1 MLTTSTP
8 IHFIAV
14 PTALSTRVA
23 KLILSLLLLALQVFS
38 IQAYAAPTPA
48 GTIISNTASSA
59 QTTSL
64 GAQLSSSNTVT
75 AVVAAAIVATPTL
88 MKFFDRA
95 SMAPDQF
102 ATLSFFVTN
111 VAGNPAQAGISFIDT
126 LPSGLLLSAGS
137 VVNFSGCSGISSL
150 VQPSAISVSALT
162 MAAGVTTCR
171 VDVSLIVPAVGL
183 LNPSCAAFPPNY
195 TNSATSISGLANL
208 TNQVTPQCMVVRPL
222 SPSITKAFGRAGI
235 SDGDTTSLMFTVTNS
250 AGSPNQQGISF
261 SDNLPAGLAL
271 KNAVA
276 VVNGTGCAAQSIAF
290 SAPATIAVNDL
301 AMSAGTAVCT
311 VIVSGISNRN
321 GALNPTQCGALN
333 SPDFT
338 NDANSLS
345 GLVNLVNNIT
355 PQCMIVFSAPKLTKQ
370 FGASRLLDGAN
381 TALTFTLTNDA
392 SAPALAGI
400 SFIDTLPA
408 GLTLLPN
415 AAFSIQGAGCMGE
428 VTLAA
433 PSQIA
438 VGNFAF
444 SAGAVVCTI
453 TVTGVSNKVGS
464 LNPTACGAT
473 NAVDFTNDAT
483 SISGLLKLTNAVT
496 PQCLLVGPALPTL
509 TKKFADTR
517 LIDGESTALIFSI
530 ANSPSL
536 PAISGVAFTDT
547 LPNSLRLSSNPTFA
561 FREAG
566 CSGQVTL
573 NAPSQIAVS
582 NFSIAAGVPTCT
594 LIINGVTNALGALN
608 SSCKDTPPL
617 FTNSANSISNT
628 LGIVNAV
635 QNACLV
641 VNPPDV
647 IRGFVDNGFRL
658 PTLLALVGKNIFF
671 SANAP
676 SCNQNP
682 DIVERRIV
690 VITGANGEREEIV
703 SVETGPNTGIFTTT
717 GLSIRPPPVVANDS
731 VLEGKSG
738 DTYSVE
744 ILGCGRKIVTTLTVV
759 DPNGVVFDSR
769 TNEPVQGA
777 VVTLVNSVNG
787 ICARASASVSTLNG
801 NQIVPSPN
809 PVTTGADGR
818 FEFPLVTP
826 DSYCLRVV
834 APNGYTWTSLV
845 PANQLPVGRNILATG
860 PSAITGG
867 SYGGSFRVGPD
878 TGPIIIDIPVDPG
891 AIAGLFIQK
900 SASRTVVEIGEFA
913 DYTVTVNN
921 NAGVALNRADVLVVD
936 NLPAGFTYVA
946 GSARVE
952 GKPIADPAGKGG
964 PRITFNVGR
973 MAVAQ
978 QIKLDYR
985 VRVGPGAQQ
994 GDGVNRAVANY
1005 RTGSALNLYS
1015 ESNTAI
1021 AKVTVVGGVFTD
1033 KGYIVGK
1040 VYTDCNKDRI
1050 QNENEVGIPG
1060 IRIYLEDGTNIITD
1074 AEGKFSF
1081 YGVSPR
1087 THVLK
1092 IDRTSLPAGL
1102 TDSDFIDLSNRN
1114 LGKADSR
1121 FVDLKNGEL
1130 HKADFAVQTCSN
1142 SVMAEVGQ
1150 RRKSASGLKTEVDGR
1165 LQQKLETD
1173 NHLRALSDV
1182 KALPASGLV
1191 GDGATVAAAPGA
1203 GSFLAPNAR
1212 PDATSTSLPPLAPG
1226 TLNSVIKAGEPGAET
1241 SGIQTKVAPPPGF
1254 QTLAPDGSPRDKLL
1268 ADSSTPTPVIPLENI
1283 LPDENNTLGFIGLKN
1298 GDIVAIAQTN
1308 IRIKG
1313 ATGVTFKLVVNGKE
1327 ITNDRVG
1334 KKAILDDK
1342 KLQAWEYIG
1351 VDLLPGNNSV
1361 SVSQWD
1367 QFGNQRG
1374 ESSIKLLAPGALS
1387 KVLIE
1392 FPDLP
1397 NGGAVANGKT
1407 PVKFVVRI
1415 TDADGVPV
1423 TSRTAITIFASLGRL
1438 DVEDLNPVEPGVQTF
1453 VADGRR
1459 EFKLL
1464 PPNDPGEAQI
1474 FVSGGP
1480 IKSTAKLD
1488 FLPDLRD
1495 LLAVGVIEGV
1505 LNLRKLD
1512 SRALVPARA
1521 QDGFDQ
1527 EITHLSRTWNDG
1539 KYDAGARAAM
1549 FIKGKIKGEYLLTLA
1564 YDSDKNTRERLFRDI
1579 QPDEFYPVYGDSSVR
1594 GFDAQSTGRFYVRV
1608 DNKKSYLLYGDY
1620 NTQSMSEARKLAAY
1634 SRSLTGLKEHF
1645 ETSNISANIFASRDS
1660 TKQLIQEFRANG
1672 TSGPF
1677 TLSNAQGLINS
1688 EKIEILTRDR
1698 SQNAIVIK
1706 SVPQARFVDY
1716 ELEPLTGRILFKAP
1730 IPSLDEN
1737 LNPFSIRITY
1747 EVDQGG
1753 TEFWVAG
1760 ADAQFK
1766 ISDRFEIGG
1775 IIVDDRN
1782 PVDKFRMAGVNAIAK
1797 LADRTFLI
1805 AEVAQTNREK
1815 IAAGLSD
1822 GEKQGRAARVEF
1834 KHQSENIDAAFYAG
1848 RADEKFDNQSSSLSA
1863 GRLEVGGK
1871 LAYKLDEKTRIKGE
1885 FLRTEEIVSG
1895 SKRDGILLS
1904 AERAFENGLRLEL
1917 GVRHARESQGTS
1929 ASANTSLAPA
1939 GLADSTLP
1947 PSSATAA
1954 SPANTAVG
1962 AAPNEVTAIRAR
1974 LTGDVPGVKDASM
1987 YGELEVDPS
1996 NTSRKIA
2003 AVGGEYKLANNGRLY
2018 ARHEFISSLT
2028 GPYGLNTTQRQN
2040 STVVG
2045 LNTDYMKDGNL
2056 FSEYRIRDAISG
2068 GDAEAAFGLR
2078 NLWTVAEGVR
2088 LSTGFERVHAF
2099 SGNGQSEATAATF
2112 GLDYT
2117 ANPLWKGSTRLEL
2130 RDGKTSDS
2138 ILSTIAVA
2146 SKLNREWTFLGRNTF
2161 SLIRNKGEQSGEN
2174 QQDRLQAGLAFRETE
2189 ADVWNAL
2196 GRIEHRIEKDTTQ
2209 QGIEL
2214 KRTVELISIH
2224 ANWQPRRPFTFSSRY
2239 AAKWTNDQSNGLRTK
2254 NNAQL
2259 LAGRAIWEFAPR
2271 WDLSAQVS
2279 TLLGKGAQSKQYSA
2293 GLELG
2298 FMVMENLWLSGGY
2311 NFFGFRDEDLA
2322 SGDYTN
2328 KGAYVRLRY
2337 KFDEDL
2343 FGRDKSQPKAQ
2354 PVSPLAPADVKKS
2367 GEEASVE
2374 ALSTKAVAIPVLP
2387 APVLTTKTELPQTE
2401 PPMADKKNEPIVCG
2415 PIAKHKLAKPDAVKL
2430 VDSANAAGAPSDGAK
2445 AAKPVKKKKSGVK
2458 PLPACD
2464 SRNGAGTS
2472 LREDDAQDEDEAD
2485 QYAEAVTMI
2494 ENSVSKSVDPRNNT
2508 SGSQGFNEERASR

>member
-1 MLTTSTP
+1 MPITSLP
-8 IHFIAV
+8 VHFIAV
-14 PTALSTRVA
+14 PTAPGAWVA
-23 KLILSLLLLALQVFS
+23 KLILSLLMPAVVFVS
-38 IQAYAAPTPA
+38 MPLHSAPTPA
-48 GTIISNTASSA
+48 GTVIFNSASST

-64 GAQLSSSNTVT
+64 GAQSSSTNAVT
-75 AVVAAAIVATPTL
+75 AVVAAPAVVGTPTL
-88 MKFFDRA
+88 TKFFDRP

-102 ATLSFFVTN
+102 AAISFVVTN

-137 VVNFSGCSGISSL
+137 VVTFSGCAGISSL
-150 VQPSAISVSALT
+150 VQPSTISVSALT
-162 MAAGVTTCR
+162 MASGVTSCR
-171 VDVSLIVPAVGL
+171 VDVSLIVPAAGA
-183 LNPSCAAFPPNY
+183 LNPSCAAFPPAF
-195 TNSATSISGLANL
+195 TNSAASVSGLANL

-222 SPSITKAFGRAGI
+222 SPSVTKAFGRAAI
-235 SDGDTTSLMFTVTNS
+235 SDGDTTSLTFTITNS

-261 SDNLPAGLAL
+261 FDNLPAGLAL

-276 VVNGTGCAAQSIAF
+276 VVNGTGCAAQSVTF

-345 GLVNLVNNIT
+345 SLINVVNSIT
-355 PQCMIVFSAPKLTKQ
+355 PQCLIVLPAPKLTKQ

-381 TALTFTLTNDA
+381 TSLTFTLTNDA

-415 AAFSIQGAGCMGE
+415 AAFSIQGAGCTGQ

-438 VGNFAF
+438 VSNFAF
-444 SAGAVVCTI
+444 SAGSTVCTV

-473 NAVDFTNDAT
+473 NAVDFTNDAA
-483 SISGLLKLTNAVT
+483 SISGLLKLTNAVK
-496 PQCLLVGPALPTL
+496 PQCLLIGPALPTL

-530 ANSPSL
+530 SNSPSL

-547 LPNSLRLSSNPTFA
+547 LPNNLRLSSNPSFA

-582 NFSIAAGVPTCT
+582 NFSIAAGLPTCT
-594 LIINGVTNALGALN
+594 LVINGITNVSGALN
-608 SSCKDTPPL
+608 PSCKDTPSA
-617 FTNSANSISNT
+617 FTNSTNSISNT
-628 LGIVNAV
+628 MGIVNAV

-647 IRGFVDNGFRL
+647 IRGFVDNSFRL
-658 PTLLALVGKNIFF
+658 PTLLALIGKNIFF

-682 DIVERRIV
+682 DVVERRIV

-738 DTYSVE
+738 DIYSVE

-787 ICARASASVSTLNG
+787 TCAGTSAIISTLNG

-826 DSYCLRVV
+826 NSYCLRVV
-834 APNGYTWTSLV
+834 APNGYTWTSAV
-845 PANQLPVGRNILATG
+845 PANQLPAGRTILATT
-860 PSAITGG
+860 PNAITGG

-900 SASRTVVEIGEFA
+900 SASRTVVELGEFA

-921 NAGVALNRADVLVVD
+921 NAGVALNRADVFVVD

-946 GSARVE
+946 GSARLE
-952 GKPIADPAGKGG
+952 GKPIADPTGKGG

-978 QIKLDYR
+978 QIKVTYR
-985 VRVGPGAQQ
+985 VRVGPGALQ

-1005 RTGSALNLYS
+1005 RTGIGAGAGTGLNLYS
-1015 ESNTAI
+1015 ESNTAT

-1050 QNENEVGIPG
+1050 QNENEEGVPG

-1081 YGVSPR
+1081 YGVSAR

-1102 TDSDFIDLSNRN
+1102 TDKDLIELSNRN

-1130 HKADFAVQTCSN
+1130 HKADFAIQTCSDN
-1142 SVMAEVGQ
+1142 VMAEVSQ
-1150 RRKSASGLKTEVDGR
+1150 RRKSAAGLKTEVDGR

-1173 NHLRALSDV
+1173 GNLRAISDV
-1182 KALPASGLV
+1182 KALPASGVV
-1191 GDGATVAAAPGA
+1191 GEGATVAATSGA

-1212 PDATSTSLPPLAPG
+1212 PDATSASSPSLTPG
-1226 TLNSVIKAGEPGAET
+1226 ALNSVTKTTEPNPAI
-1241 SGIQTKVAPPPGF
+1241 SGVQTKVAPTPSF
-1254 QTLAPDGSPRDKLL
+1254 QTLAPSGSPIDKLL
-1268 ADSSTPTPVIPLENI
+1268 ADPATPAPVIPLENI
-1283 LPDENNTLGFIGLKN
+1283 LPDENNTLGFIGLKD
-1298 GDIVAIAQTN
+1298 GDVVAIAQTN
-1308 IRIKG
+1308 IRVKG
-1313 ATGVTFKLVVNGKE
+1313 ATGVMFKLAVNGRE
-1327 ITNDRVG
+1327 ISNDRVG
-1334 KKAILDDK
+1334 KKAVLDDK
-1342 KLQAWEYIG
+1342 KVQAWEYIG
-1351 VDLLPGNNSV
+1351 VDLLPGNNTV
-1361 SVSQWD
+1361 TVSQWD

-1374 ESSIKLLAPGALS
+1374 ESSIKLLAPGVLS
-1387 KVLIE
+1387 KLLIE

-1397 NGGAVANGKT
+1397 KSGAVANGKT

-1415 TDADGVPV
+1415 TDAEGVPV
-1423 TSRTAITIFASLGRL
+1423 TSRTAITIFANLGRL
-1438 DVEDLNPVEPGVQTF
+1438 DIEDLNPVEPGVQTF
-1453 VADGRR
+1453 VVDGRR
-1459 EFKLL
+1459 EFNLL
-1464 PPNDPGEAQI
+1464 PPNDPGQAQI
-1474 FVSGGP
+1474 FVSGGS

-1512 SRALVPARA
+1512 SRALVPARS

-1539 KYDAGARAAM
+1539 KYDAGARAAL

-1634 SRSLTGLKEHF
+1634 GRSLTGLKEHF

-1660 TKQLIQEFRANG
+1660 TTQLIQEFRANG

-1677 TLSNAQGLINS
+1677 VLSNAKGLINS
-1688 EKIEILTRDR
+1688 EKIEILTRER
-1698 SQNAIVIK
+1698 SQNAIIIK
-1706 SVPQARFVDY
+1706 SMPQARFVDY

-1737 LNPFSIRITY
+1737 LNPISVRITY

-1766 ISDRFEIGG
+1766 LSGRFEIGG
-1775 IIVDDRN
+1775 MIVDDRN
-1782 PVDKFRMAGVNAIAK
+1782 PIDKFRMAGINAIAK
-1797 LADRTFLI
+1797 LADKTFLI
-1805 AEVAQTNREK
+1805 AEIAQTNREK

-1834 KHQSENIDAAFYAG
+1834 KHQSNNVDAAFYAG
-1848 RADEKFDNQSSSLSA
+1848 RANEKFDNQSSSLSA

-1895 SKRDGILLS
+1895 SKRDGILVS

-1917 GVRHARESQGTS
+1917 GVRHARESQVAS
-1929 ASANTSLAPA
+1929 ASAHAGVATT
-1939 GLADSTLP
+1939 GLADSTLFP
-1947 PSSATAA
+1947 QATTATTSANSA
-1954 SPANTAVG
+1954 SVT
-1962 AAPNEVTAIRAR
+1962 APNEVTAIRAR
-1974 LTGDVPGVKDASM
+1974 LTGDIPGVKDASM

-1996 NTSRKIA
+1996 NTTRKIA

-2045 LNTDYMKDGNL
+2045 LSTDYMKDGNL

-2088 LSTGFERVHAF
+2088 LSSGFERVHAF

-2112 GLDYT
+2112 GLDFT

-2196 GRIEHRIEKDTTQ
+2196 GRIEHRVEKDTTQ

-2293 GLELG
+2293 GIELG

-2343 FGRDKSQPKAQ
+2343 FGRDKSQAKGQVASSKPVDAIKSVEETSFATPNAAANSTPVVTSPVAAPKLMMLRTEPAVAESQNDPIVCRAFVKPKPAKPTTPVAAQ
-2354 PVSPLAPADVKKS
+2354 PTSSVGTPPGASKTTTTAKKNRPVSPLS
-2367 GEEASVE
+2367 
-2374 ALSTKAVAIPVLP
+2374 
-2387 APVLTTKTELPQTE
+2387 
-2401 PPMADKKNEPIVCG
+2401 
-2415 PIAKHKLAKPDAVKL
+2415 
-2430 VDSANAAGAPSDGAK
+2430 
-2445 AAKPVKKKKSGVK
+2445 
-2458 PLPACD
+2458 ACD
-2464 SRNGAGTS
+2464 SSSGVGDETSSGGGYAGENEGTDQHADVIVTTKHR
-2472 LREDDAQDEDEAD
+2472 LRPDGSRDITVAQA
-2485 QYAEAVTMI
+2485 
-2494 ENSVSKSVDPRNNT
+2494 PR
-2508 SGSQGFNEERASR
+2508 